1 MTELGLAV
9 VAATCLGMALGRFP
23 GLKLGRSGIALV
35 ALAVLF
41 AAGALDIERPGRA
54 VEGATLLLLLA
65 LMILSAQFGAAGFYA
80 RCTELIARSRASSA
94 RLPALTIAADARQ
107 PRLARLVLRPY
118 TLSMLGTGVLS
129 GGRRGAG
136 FSSKS
141 TALPAT

>member
-1 MTELGLAV
+1 MTELVFAV
-9 VAATCLGMALGRFP
+9 LAATYLGMALGRFP
-23 GLKLGRSGIALV
+23 GLKLDRTGIALV

-41 AAGALDIERPGRA
+41 AAGALDIERLGRA

-80 RCTELIARSRASSA
+80 CCAELITRSTARPA
-94 RLPALTIAADARQ
+94 RLLALAVAAGARQ

-118 TLSMLGTGVLS
+118 TLAMLGTGVLS